1 MIDSLPPVDRSLLPA
16 DIREASKTDQQRYSA
31 ALSFE
36 QLLTQQLTSKLT
48 ETAQSSDEDEDADAT
63 TNAYQQM
70 LPETMAQV
78 LTEAGGLGL
87 ARQLY
92 DGMKE
97 TGA

>member
-1 MIDSLPPVDRSLLPA
+1 VDRSLLPA
-16 DIREASKTDQQRYSA
+16 DIREASKGDQQRYAA

-48 ETAQSSDEDEDADAT
+48 ETAQSSDSDDDAADDAT